1 MAGAPDHI
9 RVERSDGVQ
18 RIELDRA
25 EKKNAISIAM
35 YRALGDA
42 LRSASADP
50 TVRVVLLH
58 GKPEAFTSGND
69 LADFLAEPPRDEDA
83 PPFRFLALLAG
94 FEKPIVAA
102 ASGMAI
108 GIGTTLLL
116 HCDLVYAAAGTRF
129 HLPFVNL
136 ALTPEA
142 GSSLLL
148 PRLAGWQRAAELLL
162 LGEPFSAERAREIG
176 FVNEVLA
183 PEQLLPKASAAAR
196 ALAAKPPAALR
207 EAKRLMKQGMSDAVQ
222 DAMSREATAFRERL
236 DSPEAKEA
244 FSAFLEKRK
253 PDFSRF
259 G

>member
-1 MAGAPDHI
+1 MAEQ
-9 RVERSDGVQ
+9 VLTERSDGVL
-18 RIELDRA
+18 RIELNRPD
-25 EKKNAISIAM
+25 KKNALTIAM

-42 LRSASADP
+42 LQSAQADP
-50 TVRVVLLH
+50 AVRAVLLH
-58 GKPEAFTSGND
+58 GKPEVFSSGND
-69 LADFLAEPPRDEDA
+69 LADFLADPPKGQDA
-83 PPFRFLALLAG
+83 PPFRFLRLLSH
-94 FEKPIVAA
+94 FDKPIVAA

-108 GIGTTLLL
+108 GIGTTMLL

-162 LGEPFSAERAREIG
+162 LGEPFSAERARELG

-183 PEQLLPKASAAAR
+183 PQELLGKARAAAL

-207 EAKRLMKQGMSDAVQ
+207 RTKALMRSGLIAALEH
-222 DAMSREATAFRERL
+222 AMSEEAVAFGERL
-236 DSPEAKEA
+236 ASPEAKEA